1 MKRSDYNLLK
11 KLAGSW
17 RREARLLR
25 EKTRLE
31 AKNAGHSGDEH
42 GTGDEGWRILLE
54 DGATEWALIS
64 CASELE
70 KILAKTKLDD

>member
-31 AKNAGHSGDEH
+31 AKNAGHGGEN